1 MIPKNIIEEEN
12 KRVQEMLKKQQESQ
26 AANFDAQQERYD
38 RFQARQQI
46 GGNKYANMQ
55 AKMDAAMQQNQADG
69 NTQSINNTQMG
80 LGAAQQMTSLAQN
93 NGQGGT
99 GDVAQSGVTGAMGGA
114 MMGTMMA
121 GTASGSM
128 AGPIGAGVG
137 AVVGTGVGILKANA
151 AKEQRKRDAQAS
163 HQLRIAQIEQDKAN
177 RIQNALQNMGAQM
190 GNAMQVPVM
199 RI

>member
-1 MIPKNIIEEEN
+1 MINNIPQNIIEEEN
-12 KRVQEMLKKQQESQ
+12 KRVQEMLQRQQSSQ

-38 RFQARQQI
+38 RFQAREQI
-46 GGNKYANMQ
+46 GGNKYANAQ
-55 AKMDAAMQQNQADG
+55 AKMDAALAQNQASTKISDQTQAG
-69 NTQSINNTQMG
+69 IAGAEQLTNMTKNTG
-80 LGAAQQMTSLAQN
+80 EGGA
-93 NGQGGT
+93 
-99 GDVAQSGVTGAMGGA
+99 GDVAGSVLSGAGAGAMF
-114 MMGTMMA
+114 GTMMGA
-121 GTASGSM
+121 KG
-128 AGPIGAGVG
+128 GPIGAGVG